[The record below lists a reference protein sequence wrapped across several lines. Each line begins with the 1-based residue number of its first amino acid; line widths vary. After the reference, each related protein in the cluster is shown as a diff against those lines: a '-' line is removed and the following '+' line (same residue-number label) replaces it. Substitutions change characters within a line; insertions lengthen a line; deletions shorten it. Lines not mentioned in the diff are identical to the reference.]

1 MLTVVF
7 DSADRDIPTDP
18 ATSTSSL
25 IDEIVREGA
34 RRMLAEA
41 LQAEVDAY
49 IARFADERDEGGHR
63 LVVRNGTRAP
73 RDVLTSAGSV
83 PVVAP
88 RVNDRRIDPETGE
101 RQRFSS
107 AILPAWARKTARI
120 DEVLPL
126 LYLQALVGG
135 LRAGSRAVSWLVE
148 RLIGLDDHPAHR
160 DLDGRGPRVRAAGPV
175 RRGLRVPLG

>member
-1 MLTVVF
+1 MLTVVS
-7 DSADRDIPTDP
+7 DSADRDNTTEP

-49 IARFADERDEGGHR
+49 IARFADERDENGHR
-63 LVVRNGTRAP
+63 LVVRNGTHAP

-88 RVNDRRIDPETGE
+88 RVNDKRIDPETGE

-107 AILPAWARKTARI
+107 AILPAWARKTPRI
-120 DEVLPL
+120 ERGAAVAVP
-126 LYLQALVGG
+126 A
-135 LRAGSRAVSWLVE
+135 RAVDAGISC
-148 RLIGLDDHPAHR
+148 
-160 DLDGRGPRVRAAGPV
+160 PRWGSSSAARRAC
-175 RRGLRVPLG
+175 RRRRSPG